1 MNTTILET
9 AEHIKDKHYHN
20 AHFSWAAVT
29 FLSLDSYYINLE
41 NTSRAISSIGYDD
54 ERVSPIVLD
63 YSSDN
68 IMSSF
73 DAVLNKIYEIIIVG
87 EVVIL
92 SRAYYYY
99 LTDWAV

>member
-1 MNTTILET
+1 MNTTILEI
-9 AEHIKDKHYHN
+9 AEYIKDKHWHN
-20 AHFSWAAVT
+20 AHFSWVDIT
-29 FLSLDSYYINLE
+29 FLSLDSYYIHLE
-41 NTSRAISSIGYDD
+41 NTSRADD
-54 ERVSPIVLD
+54 DARVSSIVLD

-99 LTDWAV
+99 LTDWEM